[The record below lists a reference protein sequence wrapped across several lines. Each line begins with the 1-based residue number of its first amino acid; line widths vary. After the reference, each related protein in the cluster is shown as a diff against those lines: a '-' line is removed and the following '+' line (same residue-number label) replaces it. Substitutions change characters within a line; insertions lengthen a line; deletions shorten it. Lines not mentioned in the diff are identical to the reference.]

1 MKDLRGSHVSAIR
14 TAIFKTFGL
23 QLASGRRKN
32 SKDIMEWKQSK
43 EVNDSYNKL
52 FTEGTTIENITN
64 LAFPSLTDAN
74 DEKFNDM
81 YIYTASVCDIILN
94 PNYPSLE
101 VSRKSLEL
109 RLIKFKVFYRIYF
122 VYLKIKFINQI
133 KIRKRSIKMI
143 KFGLVIQRRFYVR
156 NFPIVKRNP
165 PSTMKMK
172 KSQKRRRRQRR
183 YLTTKV
189 SANMINYS
197 IISGNYFNYFNL
209 FCF

>member
-1 MKDLRGSHVSAIR
+1 MKDMRGSHVSAIR
-14 TAIFKTFGL
+14 TAIYKTFGL

-32 SKDIMEWKQSK
+32 SKDIMEWKHSK

-64 LAFPSLTDAN
+64 LAFPSLADVN

-109 RLIKFKVFYRIYF
+109 RLIKFKVFIE
-122 VYLKIKFINQI
+122 
-133 KIRKRSIKMI
+133 
-143 KFGLVIQRRFYVR
+143 
-156 NFPIVKRNP
+156 
-165 PSTMKMK
+165 
-172 KSQKRRRRQRR
+172 
-183 YLTTKV
+183 
-189 SANMINYS
+189 
-197 IISGNYFNYFNL
+197 FNL
-209 FCF
+209 FILLFKN

>member
-1 MKDLRGSHVSAIR
+1 MRGSHVSAIR
-14 TAIFKTFGL
+14 TAIYKTFGL

-32 SKDIMEWKQSK
+32 SKDIMEWKHSK

-64 LAFPSLTDAN
+64 LAFPSLADVN

-109 RLIKFKVFYRIYF
+109 RLIKFKVFIEF
-122 VYLKIKFINQI
+122 ILFILKN
-133 KIRKRSIKMI
+133 
-143 KFGLVIQRRFYVR
+143 
-156 NFPIVKRNP
+156 
-165 PSTMKMK
+165 
-172 KSQKRRRRQRR
+172 
-183 YLTTKV
+183 
-189 SANMINYS
+189 
-197 IISGNYFNYFNL
+197 
-209 FCF
+209 